1 MGEFP
6 LLLPEDD
13 QPFVFPRVPFHIY
26 RGWDAVNS
34 SRLNKLGKGSM
45 RHFLADHSESTAATN
60 LGRVYHSL
68 VLTPALFSAEYILQ
82 DQCSQTTARGSQCS
96 KKAQVVIDGTMFC
109 TTHRPRGMEPDGVEI
124 VTATVWDQ
132 AHRMMEATL
141 DLDMAAF
148 LLESASEREMAYVWT
163 EETSG
168 MRCKAL
174 IDADSSD
181 EDAIIDLKTTR
192 DINPDG
198 FRRSILRYGYHRQA
212 AFYFNGAL
220 NVGRPRKHFY
230 WIAQESVPPYD
241 TVVYQPGPDMISQA
255 AETLYRWLSEIGEC
269 RESDQWPG
277 FGANG
282 SITLFLPEW
291 MNYEEDE

>member
-1 MGEFP
+1 MGEFASV
-6 LLLPEDD
+6 LPEGDG
-13 QPFVFPRVPFHIY
+13 PLVFPGVSFNTY

-45 RHFLADHSESTAATN
+45 RHFFADHSESTSATN

-68 VLTPALFSAEYILQ
+68 VLTPALFAEEYVLQ
-82 DQCSQTTARGSQCS
+82 GQCSQVTARGSQCS

-109 TTHRPRGMEPDGVEI
+109 TTHRPKGMEPDGVEV
-124 VTATVWDQ
+124 VTGTVWDQ

-141 DLDMAAF
+141 ELDMASF
-148 LLESASEREMAYVWT
+148 LLDSSTERELAYVWT
-163 EETSG
+163 E
-168 MRCKAL
+168 
-174 IDADSSD
+174 D
-181 EDAIIDLKTTR
+181 IDLKTTR

-220 NVGRPRKHFY
+220 GVNRARKNFY

-282 SITLFLPEW
+282 SVTLFLPEW